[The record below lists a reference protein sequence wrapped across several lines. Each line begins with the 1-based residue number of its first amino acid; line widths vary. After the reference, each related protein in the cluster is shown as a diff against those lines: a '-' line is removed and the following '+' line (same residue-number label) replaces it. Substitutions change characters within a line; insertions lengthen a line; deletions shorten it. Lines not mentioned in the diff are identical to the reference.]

1 MSQFNWIPV
10 SDIYIIVQSKSNDM
24 AVIITGSLRFGMIL
38 GALMQTVV
46 PAQIRW
52 KHICLRHPRW
62 KASKIRFT
70 QGTAPFTIRF
80 ISAAFL

>member
-1 MSQFNWIPV
+1 
-10 SDIYIIVQSKSNDM
+10 M